1 MKEYQVLISGILIA
15 VAIYLG
21 LTYTEP
27 TTDKFG
33 GIRVPDSAHDTDL
46 EVCMELATRLKKSNG
61 EPYMNYI
68 QAFDNCTS
76 NTEEL

>member
-15 VAIYLG
+15 AAIYLG

-33 GIRVPDSAHDTDL
+33 GIRVPDSAHDTDFEACMQL
-46 EVCMELATRLKKSNG
+46 ETRLKKFNG
-61 EPYMNYI
+61 EHQTYG
-68 QAFDNCTS
+68 QAFDNCTT
-76 NTEEL
+76 NNAEL